1 MAGVAL
7 AVARERHHL
16 SREFEREQRR
26 AARDGVPQART
37 VRGGENVWLAEW
49 VELDESA
56 PAVLEYEARPAEAES
71 ECIGAF
77 SRTKARWAG
86 GSRGEDALT
95 WYAAPH
101 RDDFAFRTAMFGG
114 VPAGAARE
122 RRRTRLRA
130 GAWHA
135 LRVELTLRDALYA
148 VDGVVVARVALAPGD
163 VPPAGYFGMVS
174 YDTPWAFRGARVRA
188 PRDDALHEP
197 ADARVTV
204 RMLSG
209 DAFELAVH
217 LDDTARAVKRRIEAA
232 RAIPRDQQRLAREG
246 GAGLLDDGARLG
258 AAGVAAGDTLHLVVD
273 ASVGAAAAKPELR
286 RRRCCAVS

>member
-56 PAVLEYEARPAEAES
+56 PAVLEYEARPAEAQS

-95 WYAAPH
+95 WHAAP
-101 RDDFAFRTAMFGG
+101 RPRRLR
-114 VPAGAARE
+114 VPHGHVRRLPRGRRAR

-135 LRVELTLRDALYA
+135 LRVEPTLRDALA
-148 VDGVVVARVALAPGD
+148 VPTAPSSRASRSRPATL
-163 VPPAGYFGMVS
+163 PPAGYFGMVS

-188 PRDDALHEP
+188 AATTRCTSPP
-197 ADARVTV
+197 T
-204 RMLSG
+204 
-209 DAFELAVH
+209 
-217 LDDTARAVKRRIEAA
+217 RA
-232 RAIPRDQQRLAREG
+232 
-246 GAGLLDDGARLG
+246 
-258 AAGVAAGDTLHLVVD
+258 
-273 ASVGAAAAKPELR
+273 
-286 RRRCCAVS
+286 